1 MFLLQ
6 LSCVVHHIQ
15 IGAAKGRRVLTATPS
30 PLLACRVPLID
41 AQQYAR
47 ALQARKDAP
56 EVKIWVFSE
65 DTHALDKPQTD
76 FEQWMN
82 VACWL
87 RRHMQ

>member
-1 MFLLQ
+1 MTSCEFRCFL
-6 LSCVVHHIQ
+6 
-15 IGAAKGRRVLTATPS
+15 
-30 PLLACRVPLID
+30 CRVPLVD

-47 ALQARKDAP
+47 ALKAREGAP

-82 VACWL
+82 VAWWL
-87 RRHMQ
+87 RKHSH

>member
-1 MFLLQ
+1 M
-6 LSCVVHHIQ
+6 
-15 IGAAKGRRVLTATPS
+15 
-30 PLLACRVPLID
+30 PLVD

-47 ALQARKDAP
+47 ALRAREGAP

-82 VACWL
+82 VAWWL
-87 RRHMQ
+87 KKHSH

>member
-1 MFLLQ
+1 MAATDHVVRLMHARHIR
-6 LSCVVHHIQ
+6 LSLI
-15 IGAAKGRRVLTATPS
+15 
-30 PLLACRVPLID
+30 CRVPLVD

-47 ALQARKDAP
+47 ALKARKDAP

-82 VACWL
+82 VAWWL
-87 RRHMQ
+87 RRHMH